1 MEYTMVRN
9 FGKGGKGC
17 KKMKNCAIDHSN
29 RILLFKEAGQVYA
42 IVEDI
47 LGHGRFRCNLD
58 DNRAILC
65 ILRGSLRKSSVRIVK
80 GDTVLVSLRDFQDD
94 KADIIHVYTGDEVRS
109 LCAYGEITNS
119 QTELVVENDIEFTEY

>member
-1 MEYTMVRN
+1 MVRN

-17 KKMKNCAIDHSN
+17 KKMKNSAIESN
-29 RILLFKEAGQVYA
+29 RILLFKEIGQVYA

-47 LGHGRFRCNLD
+47 LGHGRFRCKLD

-94 KADIIHVYTGDEVRS
+94 KADIVHVYTGDEVRS
-109 LCAYGEITNS
+109 LCAYGEIT
-119 QTELVVENDIEFTEY
+119 TEIADDVDDIEFTEY